1 MQPPQ
6 WLFHLCWLDHSAAQ
20 AAAFRA
26 QPGALPC
33 CCCCFSPARSVKA
46 GGAFKKSE
54 WGGAICDT
62 MAPDPCDV
70 MIQGKSGLCGFAST
84 NLHFVLNQNGIRNV
98 ALAGFLVSRL
108 CDAQRL

>member
-1 MQPPQ
+1 
-6 WLFHLCWLDHSAAQ
+6 
-20 AAAFRA
+20 
-26 QPGALPC
+26 
-33 CCCCFSPARSVKA
+33 
-46 GGAFKKSE
+46 
-54 WGGAICDT
+54 